1 MLDGVRAGRLHGPF
15 YAKSGVRM
23 PCQKRM
29 QKTAKIY
36 TGVNEVDTF
45 FGPQK
50 RFPRRNDPGIPIARI
65 VGTILHPMLLQKTL
79 HMNQSLDECKHRLAS
94 IQSYRR
100 QFVMVTKATVTSSKT
115 VDFSFRGPLGFE
127 ARTVLLSVESDS
139 PEQFAFESTGGN
151 LDVMGLVEFTEIR
164 PSCTEVTLALHYEI
178 KNRLFAWLDRRF
190 HFVDAFVTSELRS
203 IRSHFEG
210 IAAPVVERTPML
222 SMFETATA

>member
-1 MLDGVRAGRLHGPF
+1 MCHFRAKVYTSVNQSYTFSAPQNRL
-15 YAKSGVRM
+15 
-23 PCQKRM
+23 
-29 QKTAKIY
+29 
-36 TGVNEVDTF
+36 
-45 FGPQK
+45 
-50 RFPRRNDPGIPIARI
+50 PRRDLPGIPIAQI
-65 VGTILHPMLLQKTL
+65 GITILLPMLLQKTL
-79 HMNQSLDECKHRLAS
+79 HMNQSLDECKHRLAG

-139 PEQFAFESTGGN
+139 PDQFAFESTGGN

-178 KNRLFAWLDRRF
+178 KSKLFAWLDRRF

-203 IRSHFEG
+203 IRAHFEG